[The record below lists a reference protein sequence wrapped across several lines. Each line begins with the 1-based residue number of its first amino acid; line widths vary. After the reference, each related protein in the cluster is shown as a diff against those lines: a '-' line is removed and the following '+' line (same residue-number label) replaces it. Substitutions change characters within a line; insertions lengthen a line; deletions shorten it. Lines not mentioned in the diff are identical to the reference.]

1 MTSEQK
7 QLVIDNHNLIY
18 YILKLHGIDDFD
30 DWYDIAAIGLCNAA
44 LSFDDS
50 KGKFASYACAC
61 MEHQLC
67 KEFNKMNRHKRIPT
81 SVLQSLEAEVS
92 DTDGLNLGDMLE
104 GGDPNP
110 EDEIIAKLIY
120 SKLLH
125 ILTPTQLEYLEYCML
140 GYNQFDISK
149 KMGVSRTRVY
159 AIRQQINNK
168 YIKEFGEI

>member
-1 MTSEQK
+1 
-7 QLVIDNHNLIY
+7 
-18 YILKLHGIDDFD
+18 
-30 DWYDIAAIGLCNAA
+30 
-44 LSFDDS
+44 
-50 KGKFASYACAC
+50 
-61 MEHQLC
+61 
-67 KEFNKMNRHKRIPT
+67 
-81 SVLQSLEAEVS
+81 
-92 DTDGLNLGDMLE
+92 MLE